1 MTSKL
6 LVQNSAQANVN
17 GQRRHV
23 NLKLLNVCLCLS
35 DFQRRPKEVSES
47 ILYKQPQAEGE
58 RNNTVAV
65 PIYITV
71 IKVYL
76 IFSPVPAHFYALAH
90 SLLTNSLT
98 HIFSR
103 TYILSILGLVVLY

>member
-90 SLLTNSLT
+90 SHSNKFSHT
-98 HIFSR
+98 HI
-103 TYILSILGLVVLY
+103 L